1 MGAKDIA
8 LARYFGDENRYAD
21 LINVYVYQGREVVKG
36 KDIRDRDASVAGKG
50 KNGSFRKCRDLVRK
64 VVMDTDVVLVG
75 LENQDEVHYAMP
87 IRIMLEDAAGYDE
100 QLRSIQ
106 RIHRRQK
113 DLCGAEYV
121 GRFAKA
127 DRVFPIVTIVL
138 YYGNRPWDGA
148 TQLCQLMSSSGR
160 SDELRSLVNDY
171 KIHVLEVRRFE
182 ETWRFKTDL
191 REVFGFIR
199 HSGDKEAE
207 RQFAQE
213 NEEVFQAIEED
224 AYDVITALT
233 SSREL
238 EQIKEQY
245 RSEGGRIN
253 MCEAIRGMIEDGRIE
268 GIREGRQEGR
278 QEGRREGRQKGRRE
292 GRHKGR
298 LEKAQIAAR
307 NMYLRG
313 MSCEDA
319 ASICEED
326 SELVKTWYEQWNK
339 QEAGR

>member
-1 MGAKDIA
+1 MGEKDVA

-21 LINVYVYQGREVVKG
+21 LINVFVYRGREVVKA

-50 KNGSFRKCRDLVRK
+50 KNGNFKKCRDLVRK
-64 VVMDTDVVLVG
+64 VVMGTDVVLVG

-113 DLCGAEYV
+113 DLRGAEYV

-127 DRVFPIVTIVL
+127 DRVSPVVTIVL
-138 YYGNRPWDGA
+138 YYGSRPWDGA
-148 TQLCQLMSSSGR
+148 TQLRQLLDQSR
-160 SDELRSLVNDY
+160 QPDELNALVNDY

-182 ETWRFKTDL
+182 DSWRFKTDL

-199 HSGDKEAE
+199 RSGDKEAE
-207 RQFAQE
+207 RQFALDHE
-213 NEEVFQAIEED
+213 KAFQAVEED

-238 EQIKEQY
+238 EQIKEKY
-245 RSEGGRIN
+245 RSEGGKIN

-268 GIREGRQEGR
+268 GIREGIREGHQEGR
-278 QEGRREGRQKGRRE
+278 NR
-292 GRHKGR
+292 GR
-298 LEKAQIAAR
+298 LEKAQTAAR
-307 NMYLRG
+307 NLYLLG
-313 MSCEDA
+313 MSCEDTA
-319 ASICEED
+319 AICEED
-326 SELVKTWYEQWNK
+326 QELVKSWYTQWK
-339 QEAGR
+339 S